1 MTVIKN
7 LLSPRRIPRG
17 GGGTSLKEANGDVP
31 LDRIF
36 TTGFVDYNKVAFSV
50 ELLEWSR
57 TLSDFWGKNILHV
70 YGYLWLA
77 NVLECLHCW

>member
-7 LLSPRRIPRG
+7 LLSPRRIP

-36 TTGFVDYNKVAFSV
+36 TTGLVDYNKVAFSV

-57 TLSDFWGKNILHV
+57 TLSDFWVRTFFMFMDI
-70 YGYLWLA
+70 YG
-77 NVLECLHCW
+77 